1 MIGHRSWD
9 AAAYWRRRDRRFGQ
23 LSGLLGTSK
32 PGCAGRIAPFGYRR
46 ATTHQMSDLP
56 YSLLLSF
63 NSDRLSPLLRRTSLV
78 AIRGQA
84 DAPWTP
90 VLRPFLGPEA
100 RH

>member
-1 MIGHRSWD
+1 
-9 AAAYWRRRDRRFGQ
+9 
-23 LSGLLGTSK
+23 
-32 PGCAGRIAPFGYRR
+32 
-46 ATTHQMSDLP
+46 MSDLP

-90 VLRPFLGPEA
+90 VLRPFLDPKRAA
-100 RH
+100 RMKPKPG